1 MKRKLFVAFCIIS
14 PFVFLGALV
23 SPKPIPMPMP
33 ASTQI
38 KALSTLEPPTMPTKQ
53 QVVAAVLPPAM
64 PVGQVVV
71 LGSKPE
77 KKMEKPAIQRILWP
91 EFAFIGLLAVL
102 AFASLSDRRPWE
114 LRALARSLDA
124 IREIQKS
131 YPSED

>member
-1 MKRKLFVAFCIIS
+1 MKRKLFIAFCIIF
-14 PFVFLGALV
+14 PLVFLGALV
-23 SPKPIPMPMP
+23 STKPTPMS
-33 ASTQI
+33 ASMQT
-38 KALSTLEPPTMPTKQ
+38 KTSSTLEPSTTPTKQ
-53 QVVAAVLPPAM
+53 QMVAAVVPPAT

-71 LGSKPE
+71 PGSKLE
-77 KKMEKPAIQRILWP
+77 RKMEKPAIQRILWP

-102 AFASLSDRRPWE
+102 ASASLSDRRPWE